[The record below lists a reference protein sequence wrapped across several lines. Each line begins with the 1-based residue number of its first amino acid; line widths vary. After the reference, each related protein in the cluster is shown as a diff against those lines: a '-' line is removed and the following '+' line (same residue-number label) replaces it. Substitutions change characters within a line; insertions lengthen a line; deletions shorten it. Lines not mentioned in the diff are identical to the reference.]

1 MTAPSPRRLERNR
14 VLSFEGMKKGR
25 SVETEEKGDQ
35 PLVVTNL
42 LRFFLFALLPTPHY
56 HAYYTALI
64 MDFAFTARL
73 FRSLLATF
81 PTMTTF
87 RGQNWIAETDIFSF
101 LILSNRSPSPILPG
115 KRNNFQNFFFLILQC
130 LDLLFYLYSII
141 KNISQNEFIPRI
153 FVSFMQNMLPDFDL
167 LLYSIL
173 SYYCS
178 QRKIF
183 YEES

>member
-1 MTAPSPRRLERNR
+1 MVSIKRFTRTTGLSIRRFIQLLITMSHFSPLFNFLPAIKSWSLNCVTAPSPRRLERNR

-81 PTMTTF
+81 PTMTT
-87 RGQNWIAETDIFSF
+87 WIELDRRDRYF
-101 LILSNRSPSPILPG
+101 LLSDFIESISSPNP
-115 KRNNFQNFFFLILQC
+115 
-130 LDLLFYLYSII
+130 
-141 KNISQNEFIPRI
+141 PR
-153 FVSFMQNMLPDFDL
+153 
-167 LLYSIL
+167 
-173 SYYCS
+173 
-178 QRKIF
+178 KKK
-183 YEES
+183 